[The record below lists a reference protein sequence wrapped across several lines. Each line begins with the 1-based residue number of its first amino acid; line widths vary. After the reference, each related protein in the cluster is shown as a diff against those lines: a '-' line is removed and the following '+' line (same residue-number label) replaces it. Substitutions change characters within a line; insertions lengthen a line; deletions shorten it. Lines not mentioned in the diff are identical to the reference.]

1 MLKIIVTDKRRV
13 SNMISPVTIIL
24 CIMLAI
30 IIFTVQIFLLKKSE
44 NKVVHF
50 IPFFF
55 IITALFIAYIMSL
68 MDVKGIIVKCGSLMP
83 TVRII
88 KDAVTV
94 CMVSDAAAMMIN
106 KMKKEN

>member
-1 MLKIIVTDKRRV
+1 
-13 SNMISPVTIIL
+13 MISLVTIVLYI
-24 CIMLAI
+24 ILAI
-30 IIFTVQIFLLKKSE
+30 IVFMVQIFLLKKSE
-44 NKVVHF
+44 NKVIHL

-68 MDVKGIIVKCGSLMP
+68 MDVKGLGVKCGSLMP

-94 CMVSDAAAMMIN
+94 CMVVDAAAMMIN
-106 KMKKEN
+106 KIKNK